1 MDVFTFE
8 ERNLV
13 CIYNTGSRRGVIA
26 ALEEM
31 KTYLQEDEE
40 ELRALTDS
48 VIGKLTAMTDG
59 AFLELELYPDF

>member
-13 CIYNTGSRRGVIA
+13 CIYNTGSRGGVIA

-31 KTYLQEDEE
+31 KAYLQEDEE

-48 VIGKLTAMTDG
+48 VIGKLTTMTDS

>member
-13 CIYNTGSRRGVIA
+13 CIYNTG
-26 ALEEM
+26 M

-48 VIGKLTAMTDG
+48 VIGKLTVMTDD
-59 AFLELELYPDF
+59 AFSELELYPDF